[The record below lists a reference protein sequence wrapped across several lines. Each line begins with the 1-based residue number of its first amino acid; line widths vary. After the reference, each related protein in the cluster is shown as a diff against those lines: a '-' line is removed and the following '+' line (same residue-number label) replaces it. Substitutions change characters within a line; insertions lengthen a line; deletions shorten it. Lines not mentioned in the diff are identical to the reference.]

1 MTPTSDLPTPDLHIP
16 GDGTLGGLLRAQAAA
31 RPHADALVIP
41 AWTHGGEEQ
50 RLSFAQLDTR
60 ADALA
65 AALLDLGLRPGEHV
79 ALWAANLPHW
89 VPLEYAL
96 ARAGLVLVTVNTALK
111 ASEVGYVLRQSKAVA
126 VLHSSGTGSNDANA
140 VLDALLADPE
150 QRPTTLRLRA
160 WLPSSPTDRAP
171 EGLLP
176 RGDADPERGTPLDL
190 RDLEARGAA
199 LPDEPLARVESTLTP
214 DDVVNIQYT
223 SGTTGFPKGV
233 MLSHRNLLSS
243 AVSLAEMIRV
253 TDRDRTLLMVPLF
266 HCFGCVVAVL
276 GSHVRGAALCVLPG
290 FDPEHALRLVHE
302 ERCSVIHGVPTMY
315 SAMLAHP
322 ERARFDTTSLRTGLA
337 AGAPCPEPLM
347 RALIEDLHCTG
358 ITVTY
363 GLTEAAPGVSGSN
376 PEDSLQARCGTIG
389 RALPGVELRIV
400 CPDTRVELPRG
411 ERGELWVRGAN
422 VMVGYH
428 DDPAA
433 TAEAVS
439 GDGWLRT
446 GDLCTLDDE
455 DRLRIV
461 GRAKDLII
469 RGGENIAPAEIENLL
484 REHPQIVDASVVGVP
499 DAHFGEELAA
509 ALILATDASL
519 DPDSYRAL
527 LSGRLASFKVPRHWV
542 ALERFPL
549 TGSGKV
555 RKFKLREALA
565 VQLGLAPA

>member
-1 MTPTSDLPTPDLHIP
+1 MTPTPDLTIP
-16 GDGTLGGLLRAQAAA
+16 GDGTLGGLLRAQAAE
-31 RPHADALVIP
+31 RPDADALVIP
-41 AWTHGGEEQ
+41 AWTHGGEQQ
-50 RLSFAQLDTR
+50 RLSFAQLDAR

-65 AALLDLGLRPGEHV
+65 AALLDLGLQRGEHV
-79 ALWAANLPHW
+79 ALWAANVPHW

-111 ASEVGYVLRQSKAVA
+111 AHEVGYVLRQSKAVA
-126 VLHSSGTGSNDANA
+126 VLHTSGTGSNDANA
-140 VLDALLADPE
+140 VLDDLLVDRDARPE
-150 QRPTTLRLRA
+150 ALRLRV
-160 WLPSSPTDRAP
+160 WLPRTPEERAP
-171 EGLLP
+171 DGLLP
-176 RGDADPERGTPLDL
+176 RVEADPVRAPLPDL
-190 RDLEARGAA
+190 RELEARGAE
-199 LPDEPLARVESTLTP
+199 LPDDPVARMESTLQP
-214 DDVVNIQYT
+214 SDVVNIQYT

-233 MLSHRNLLSS
+233 MLSHTNLLSS

-253 TDRDRTLLMVPLF
+253 GPSDRTLLMVPLF

-290 FDPEHALRLVHE
+290 FEPEHALRLVHE
-302 ERCSVIHGVPTMY
+302 ERCTVIHGVPTMY

-322 ERARFDTTSLRTGLA
+322 SRAKYDTRSLRTGLA

-347 RALIEDLHCTG
+347 RALIEELHCEG

-376 PEDSLQARCGTIG
+376 PEESLEARCATIG

-400 CPDTRVELPRG
+400 CPNSRDELPRG
-411 ERGELWVRGAN
+411 QRGELWVRGPN

-428 DDPAA
+428 DDPVA
-433 TAEAVS
+433 TAEAVT

-446 GDLCTLDDE
+446 GDLCILGDD

-484 REHPQIVDASVVGVP
+484 REHPQIVDAAVVGVP
-499 DAHFGEELAA
+499 DEHFGEEVAA
-509 ALILATDASL
+509 ALILADGARL
-519 DPDSYRAL
+519 DPPAYEAL
-527 LSGRLASFKVPRHWV
+527 LEGRLASFKRPRHWF

-555 RKFKLREALA
+555 RKFQLREQLA
-565 VQLGLAPA
+565 ERLASGAD